1 MKNLLSIFMLG
12 VLSGSISFVDSIPE
26 GYAGDRA
33 TITDSFA
40 NHAGPTAHF
49 FVLSK
54 ISGQAVEDSGYRTE
68 VDNYGRGRNMT
79 PVMVS
84 REVTTQE
91 QSFTIKGFVQFASI
105 AESFGKDDMLVEG
118 VTQFTPSANQVY
130 TVRGSL
136 GTAKSKVWIEDS
148 SGEVVGEPVST
159 E

>member
-1 MKNLLSIFMLG
+1 
-12 VLSGSISFVDSIPE
+12 
-26 GYAGDRA
+26 
-33 TITDSFA
+33 
-40 NHAGPTAHF
+40 
-49 FVLSK
+49 
-54 ISGQAVEDSGYRTE
+54 
-68 VDNYGRGRNMT
+68 MT